1 MGLCATVKFMMVLEN
16 IRAFS
21 LDIHINQNE
30 VIDKNE
36 EKFLILGQYTL
47 VNMYKENC
55 FSQLAQLST
64 QFQIYFR

>member
-21 LDIHINQNE
+21 LDIHVNQNE
-30 VIDKNE
+30 VIDKSE

-47 VNMYKENC
+47 VIMYKENC
-55 FSQLAQLST
+55 FSQLAQLSR